1 MESVCPRSAAA
12 DNECRA
18 TGAQTFVAATREGG
32 ATVMGKIVRQVSEGV
47 TKYYW
52 YPGEKT
58 DYIRGALTLAGGG
71 LLFALFYVLTK
82 NSLIAA
88 VVSGTA
94 VQAVVGAYL
103 GRRDAVGIS
112 EFHDPSAE
120 RRAAIGDG
128 TRAAWRGALQ
138 GLLCAGS
145 AMLVLN
151 MPHDGFMA
159 DWILPF
165 VPSVVGALAHSGGML
180 WERLAQEVGGEEPS
194 SAEPEEES
202 EPKELEAA

>member
-1 MESVCPRSAAA
+1 
-12 DNECRA
+12 
-18 TGAQTFVAATREGG
+18 
-32 ATVMGKIVRQVSEGV
+32 MGKIVRQVSEGV

-58 DYIRGALTLAGGG
+58 DYIRGILTLAGGG
-71 LLFALFYVLTK
+71 LLFALVYVVTK
-82 NSLIAA
+82 NSLVAA

-103 GRRDAVGIS
+103 GRRDAAGIN

-128 TRAAWRGALQ
+128 TRAAWRGTLQ

-151 MPHDGFMA
+151 VPHSGFMA

-180 WERLAQEVGGEEPS
+180 WERMAQEVGGEE
-194 SAEPEEES
+194 SAPEPEN
-202 EPKELEAA
+202 EPETKELEAA

>member
-1 MESVCPRSAAA
+1 
-12 DNECRA
+12 
-18 TGAQTFVAATREGG
+18 
-32 ATVMGKIVRQVSEGV
+32 MGKIVRQISEGV

-58 DYIRGALTLAGGG
+58 DWIRAALTIAGGG
-71 LLFALFYVLTK
+71 ALFALVYVVTK

-88 VVSGTA
+88 VIAGTA

-103 GRRDAVGIS
+103 GRRDTVGIS
-112 EFHDPSAE
+112 EFHDPSSE
-120 RRAAIGDG
+120 RRAAVADG
-128 TRAAWRGALQ
+128 TRAAWRGTLQ

-151 MPHDGFMA
+151 MPHDGFLA

-165 VPSVVGALAHSGGML
+165 VPSIVGALAHSGGML
-180 WERLAQEVGGEEPS
+180 WERLSQEVVAEEPPGKS
-194 SAEPEEES
+194 EAAEKKEGGAEDPT
-202 EPKELEAA
+202 KELEAA

>member
-1 MESVCPRSAAA
+1 
-12 DNECRA
+12 
-18 TGAQTFVAATREGG
+18 
-32 ATVMGKIVRQVSEGV
+32 MGKIVRQISEDV

-58 DYIRGALTLAGGG
+58 DWIRAALTLIGGG
-71 LLFALFYVLTK
+71 LLFALVYAVTK

-88 VVSGTA
+88 VVAGTA

-103 GRRDAVGIS
+103 GRRDAAGLS
-112 EFHDPSAE
+112 EFHDPTAE
-120 RRAAIGDG
+120 RRAAVADG
-128 TRAAWRGALQ
+128 TRAAWRGTLQ

-151 MPHDGFMA
+151 MPHEGFLA

-165 VPSVVGALAHSGGML
+165 VPSIVGALAHSGGML
-180 WERLAQEVGGEEPS
+180 WERMAQEVDPDAPVTAPEQGET
-194 SAEPEEES
+194 
-202 EPKELEAA
+202 KQLEAA